1 MSCQKYERWYVL
13 IASILINCCLGTYY
27 AWSIFAAGYM
37 ELFHWPADKL
47 TIVFILSALFGPVSM
62 TIGGKMMDK
71 YGVRIVILLA
81 SILYSAGN
89 FFCGVIESLPVLYVV
104 YPITVTLGMST
115 VYNCT
120 VNNSIKFFPE
130 HRGLISGIV
139 TTSIGGATIFI
150 APLVQMLIHAFH
162 VQTAFRIIG
171 IASMVIMVSASL
183 FIRQAPEQDML
194 NGADKDTEKEA
205 CAADKDWKEM
215 LKTPLFYALVL
226 MFLSGATAGM
236 MLASQL
242 AIMAQG
248 IVKVTVAAAAAAVSV
263 FSFMNAIGRV
273 GWGILSDRI
282 GWRNVLIIMFL
293 VILAGEIL
301 LITSDSGTWIR
312 FLTGISLVGICYGGF
327 IGSYPAITAEN
338 FGAKNQGTNYGIMFV
353 GFSIGGL
360 VGPQLTVSLGHLGS
374 NSYVGGFVAALI
386 IAAIGLTISLLVKR
400 QKV

>member
-1 MSCQKYERWYVL
+1 MRSLKHKRWQVL

-37 ELFHWPADKL
+37 DLFHWPADKL
-47 TIVFILSALFGPVSM
+47 TIVFILSALLGPVSM

-104 YPITVTLGMST
+104 YPATVTLGMST
-115 VYNCT
+115 VFNCT

-150 APLVQMLIHAFH
+150 APLVQMLIHTFH
-162 VQTAFRIIG
+162 VQMTFRIIG
-171 IASMVIMVSASL
+171 IVSMVIMVAASL
-183 FIRQAPEQDML
+183 FIRQAPEQEVL
-194 NGADKDTEKEA
+194 NVPDRKMKREDKTV
-205 CAADKDWKEM
+205 DKNWKEM

-226 MFLSGATAGM
+226 MFLAGATAGM
-236 MLASQL
+236 MIASQL

-248 IVKVTVAAAAAAVSV
+248 IVKVTAAAAAVAVSV
-263 FSFMNAIGRV
+263 FSFMNAAGRV
-273 GWGILSDRI
+273 TCGILADRI

-293 VILAGEIL
+293 AILAGEAL
-301 LITSDSGTWIR
+301 LITSGYGTWIR
-312 FLTGISLVGICYGGF
+312 FLIGISMVGICYGGF
-327 IGSYPAITAEN
+327 IGIYPAITAEN
-338 FGAKNQGTNYGIMFV
+338 FGTKNQGTNYGIMFW
-353 GFSIGGL
+353 GFAIGGL
-360 VGPQLTVSLGHLGS
+360 VGPQLTVSLGSIGS
-374 NSYVGGFVAALI
+374 NPYIGGF
-386 IAAIGLTISLLVKR
+386 IAAFVIAAAGLVISLFVKR
-400 QKV
+400 QKA